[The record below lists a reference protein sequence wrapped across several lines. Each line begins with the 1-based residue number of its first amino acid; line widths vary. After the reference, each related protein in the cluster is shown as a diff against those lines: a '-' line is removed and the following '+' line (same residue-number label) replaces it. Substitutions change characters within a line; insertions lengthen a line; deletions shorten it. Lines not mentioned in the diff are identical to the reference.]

1 MWVILGCPYDER
13 MNDCASLNDLDLL
26 RLLQQSDPTAFQELY
41 TRYWSKLYFLAHKR
55 LKSATAAEEIVQN
68 VFLILWRK
76 RKTLRIE
83 DPAAYLAAVTRYA
96 VYHYVA
102 AEKRRAEKEG
112 VAGSGS
118 LRVVPGEMLI
128 DDKQLL
134 EIVKQQA
141 NELPEKCRL
150 VFIYNKLED
159 QTLPDVAERL
169 NISVKTAEAHLTKA
183 LRLIRS
189 KLRDSA
195 LFIFF

>member
-1 MWVILGCPYDER
+1 
-13 MNDCASLNDLDLL
+13 MNDCASLNDSDLL
-26 RLLQQSDPTAFQELY
+26 RLLQQSDSTAFQELY

-55 LKSATAAEEIVQN
+55 LKSAMAAEEIVQN
-68 VFLILWRK
+68 VFLTLWRK

-83 DPAAYLAAVTRYA
+83 EPAAYLAAVTRYA

-102 AEKRRAEKEG
+102 AEKRRTENEKM
-112 VAGSGS
+112 AGRRSGGI
-118 LRVVPGEMLI
+118 VPGELLI

-141 NELPEKCRL
+141 NALPERCRL

-159 QTLPDVAERL
+159 QTLPEVAQRL

-189 KLRDSA
+189 KLRDQA
-195 LFIFF
+195 LFMFINL

>member
-1 MWVILGCPYDER
+1 

-26 RLLQQSDPTAFQELY
+26 RLLQQSDTTAFQELY

-55 LKSATAAEEIVQN
+55 LKSSVAAEEIVQN
-68 VFLILWRK
+68 VFLTIWRK

-83 DPAAYLAAVTRYA
+83 EPAAYLAAATRYA
-96 VYHYVA
+96 VYHYLA
-102 AEKRRAEKEG
+102 AEKRRAENES
-112 VAGSGS
+112 VAGRRSPG
-118 LRVVPGEMLI
+118 VVAGEMLI

-134 EIVKQQA
+134 EIVKHQA

-159 QTLPDVAERL
+159 QTLPDVAQRL

-189 KLRDSA
+189 RLKDSA
-195 LFIFF
+195 LFFIFF

>member
-1 MWVILGCPYDER
+1 

-26 RLLQQSDPTAFQELY
+26 QLLRQSDPAAFQELY
-41 TRYWSKLYFLAHKR
+41 NRYWRKLYFLAHKR

-68 VFLILWRK
+68 VFLTLWRK
-76 RKTLRIE
+76 RMTLEIE
-83 DPAAYLAAVTRYA
+83 DPAPYLAAVTRYA
-96 VYHYVA
+96 VYHFVA
-102 AEKRRAEKEG
+102 AEKKRAQNEA
-112 VAGSGS
+112 VAGKRGAAS
-118 LRVVPGEMLI
+118 VPGVMLM

-134 EIVKQQA
+134 EMVKHQA

-159 QTLPDVAERL
+159 QALPEVAQRL

-189 KLRDSA
+189 KLKDHA
-195 LFIFF
+195 FFIFF

>member
-1 MWVILGCPYDER
+1 
-13 MNDCASLNDLDLL
+13 MNDCNALNDAELL
-26 RLLQQSDPTAFQELY
+26 RLLKQDNATAFQELY
-41 TRYWSKLYFLAHKR
+41 DRYWQRLYYLAHKR

-68 VFLILWRK
+68 VFLTIWRK
-76 RKTLRIE
+76 RKTLKIDE
-83 DPAAYLAAVTRYA
+83 PPAYLAAVTRYA

-102 AEKRRAEKEG
+102 AEKRRAENETIASKRQMEV
-112 VAGSGS
+112 VAID
-118 LRVVPGEMLI
+118 MMI

-159 QTLPDVAERL
+159 QSLAEVAERL

-183 LRLIRS
+183 LRLIRRRL
-189 KLRDSA
+189 KDHA
-195 LFIFF
+195 FFIFF

>member
-1 MWVILGCPYDER
+1 
-13 MNDCASLNDLDLL
+13 MNDCASLDDLDLL
-26 RLLQQSDPTAFQELY
+26 QLLQQSDPAAFQELY
-41 TRYWSKLYFLAHKR
+41 NRYWRKLYFLAHKR

-68 VFLILWRK
+68 VFLTLWRK
-76 RKTLRIE
+76 RKTLQIE
-83 DPAAYLAAVTRYA
+83 DPAPYLAAVTRYA

-102 AEKRRAEKEG
+102 AEKKRAEKEEA
-112 VAGSGS
+112 AGKRGAGF
-118 LRVVPGEMLI
+118 VPGEMLM

-134 EIVKQQA
+134 EMVKQQA

-159 QTLPDVAERL
+159 QTLPEVAQRL

-189 KLRDSA
+189 KLKDHA